1 MQVGGIRRTD
11 GRKWGIGGIVG
22 DIEISPIARD
32 EVPQKTASTQSGPRQ
47 AVVTGVWA
55 LGFFAEPG
63 VRTSQRVSPGAELS
77 VLEVTSA
84 GNEQWTHVRLAD
96 RREGWLTGVAGEAAV
111 EQGRISQFSYQ
122 DTRVFFKVRAEGTER
137 KGFLLHRVAVF
148 DGVGHEG
155 SLDNLAFVDVDY
167 GQLEIQATLIQR
179 IEIDRSQSPPVR
191 LKTSKKEYR
200 GDFGYAQPESGLK
213 YTELLCIT
221 DAFVSV
227 GRIFDQIDLR
237 TVDKLLAERY

>member
-1 MQVGGIRRTD
+1 MAAESPKSATWGDPLESELDSVVDVLLQRYPESVGAAESLYGVSRTDRTAFGGAIRHAMQVGGIRRTD

-84 GNEQWTHVRLAD
+84 GN
-96 RREGWLTGVAGEAAV
+96 
-111 EQGRISQFSYQ
+111 
-122 DTRVFFKVRAEGTER
+122 
-137 KGFLLHRVAVF
+137 
-148 DGVGHEG
+148 
-155 SLDNLAFVDVDY
+155 
-167 GQLEIQATLIQR
+167 
-179 IEIDRSQSPPVR
+179 
-191 LKTSKKEYR
+191 
-200 GDFGYAQPESGLK
+200 
-213 YTELLCIT
+213 
-221 DAFVSV
+221 
-227 GRIFDQIDLR
+227 
-237 TVDKLLAERY
+237 